1 MDNIEEH
8 IINAIKY
15 IRSISKRPDIENIS
29 KYISNKNASN
39 YTIFDIGKVLDDLK
53 SKGKVENIPTKK
65 DMDSFFV
72 VSDQL
77 CLEDEK
83 EYGTVNSEFLKGK
96 EKDIQVDISLETPK
110 SKNVKTSSQPR
121 VEEEFTAQMVALKA
135 FLMNEVSNLKNEIER
150 LKQAA
155 YNQENNMNIENHSI
169 VNLNYQISLL
179 QRGNA
184 FIKTELNN
192 KQNIIEKLS
201 NINCNQSSLN
211 KNDNK
216 NDRVNKK
223 NLKQNPLK
231 YNKDKNSNGHPINN
245 GKPDSYKEN
254 PPKTKVT
261 ITVDSMTK
269 YLRHDNLSSK
279 NNDVKLMRIQD

>member
-1 MDNIEEH
+1 
-8 IINAIKY
+8 
-15 IRSISKRPDIENIS
+15 
-29 KYISNKNASN
+29 
-39 YTIFDIGKVLDDLK
+39 
-53 SKGKVENIPTKK
+53 
-65 DMDSFFV
+65 
-72 VSDQL
+72 
-77 CLEDEK
+77 
-83 EYGTVNSEFLKGK
+83 
-96 EKDIQVDISLETPK
+96 
-110 SKNVKTSSQPR
+110 
-121 VEEEFTAQMVALKA
+121 
-135 FLMNEVSNLKNEIER
+135 MNEVSNLKNEIER

-231 YNKDKNSNGHPINN
+231 FNKDKNSNGHPINN

-261 ITVDSMTK
+261 ITVDSMIK